1 MHKPNS
7 STSTH
12 TTEGESP
19 YNAHITH
26 YKWQQK
32 KVFLSFALR
41 NTFRVLKYHRATS
54 EIFVPLDI
62 RQSTHLR
69 VLKRCSFFRNP
80 SELGIKN
87 KFYFTRGGNSYF
99 GSLCSSKET
108 YSIHMLQV
116 SHSNKQPLKYSTYL
130 HIRCLLYVSNRCI
143 SYLSTIK
150 KWFSKRKF

>member
-1 MHKPNS
+1 MHKTNS

-62 RQSTHLR
+62 RQSTHWR

-99 GSLCSSKET
+99 GACAPVKRHTAYICYRSPIATNNHSSIQLIFIFDA
-108 YSIHMLQV
+108 YYM
-116 SHSNKQPLKYSTYL
+116 
-130 HIRCLLYVSNRCI
+130 
-143 SYLSTIK
+143 
-150 KWFSKRKF
+150 